1 MNEIINRIKQD
12 LSVQESFDVTIRKI
26 DTAWHQYTLIFLNF
40 LCSHDALVDIMFTI
54 DQYDQ
59 QDYDLKKLS
68 DILLNE
74 STKIEQDYQNIY
86 TDILNGNVAIFSDE
100 EQAIICEVK
109 NYPSRS
115 ISEPDSE
122 KVVRGSR
129 DGFTENIATNIGL
142 IRRRVKT
149 GKLKIIKYEIGKI
162 SKTLVS
168 LVYIEGCVKEKYLH
182 AVKKRLENVEIEEL
196 TMADKALE
204 ELMLKNK
211 YTPYPLV
218 KYTERPDT
226 FCSHLY
232 QGMFGILVDTS
243 PSAML
248 GPISLFDHM
257 QHAEEFRQSIV
268 SGSYL
273 RFIRFIGIVLSFL
286 SIPIWYTLLEYQIS
300 FNHFFGNF
308 FNIPFNKTAVFF
320 QIITM
325 ELGVEFIRMASIHTP
340 TALSTSMGII
350 AGIVIG
356 EMAIHI
362 GILSE
367 QIVLLGAISAIGSYI
382 TPSYELSLANKIAKI
397 FMISMIFLFDVYGL
411 IISIILLMIYLISLK
426 SFERPY
432 LYPIFPFNLKD
443 FKRQIFRAPFATKN
457 RKNDAKDQSNHK

>member
-1 MNEIINRIKQD
+1 MNPIIQKIKED
-12 LSVQESFDVTIRKI
+12 LSYNESFDITIKEL
-26 DTAWHQYTLIFLNF
+26 DTAWHKYTLVFLNF
-40 LCSHDALVDIMFTI
+40 LSSHSALVDIMFTI
-54 DQYDQ
+54 DQYDEESFH
-59 QDYDLKKLS
+59 LKELS
-68 DILLNE
+68 KILLNE
-74 STKIEQDYQNIY
+74 STSIKTDYQSIY
-86 TDILNGNVAIFSDE
+86 NDILNGNVAIFSDE
-100 EQAIICEVK
+100 ELAIVCEVK

-142 IRRRVKT
+142 VRRRVKT
-149 GKLKIIKYEIGKI
+149 GRLKIIKYEIGKV
-162 SKTLVS
+162 SKTLVA
-168 LVYIEGCVKEKYLH
+168 LVYIEGCVKEKYLEN
-182 AVKKRLENVEIEEL
+182 VKKRLDSVEIEEL

-257 QHAEEFRQSIV
+257 QHAEEFRQSII

-273 RFIRFIGIVLSFL
+273 RFIRFVGIVLSFL
-286 SIPIWYTLLEYQIS
+286 SIPVWYTLLEYAVS
-300 FNHFFGNF
+300 LNGFFANF
-308 FNIPFNKTAVFF
+308 FRVPFDKTTVFW

-356 EMAIHI
+356 EMAIDI

-367 QIVLLGAISAIGSYI
+367 QVVLLGAISAIGSYI
-382 TPSYELSLANKIAKI
+382 TPSYELSLANKLAKI
-397 FMISMIFLFDVYGL
+397 FVIFMIFIFGVYGL
-411 IISIILLMIYLISLK
+411 IGSILALTIYLMFLK
-426 SFERPY
+426 SFGRPY
-432 LYPIFPFNLKD
+432 LYPLIPFNLKD

-457 RKNDAKDQSNHK
+457 RRNHSK

>member
-1 MNEIINRIKQD
+1 MNPFIINIKKD
-12 LSVQESFDVTIRKI
+12 LSYHESFDVTIKQV
-26 DTAWHQYTLIFLNF
+26 DTVWHTYTLVFLNF
-40 LCSHDALVDIMFTI
+40 LCSHDALVDIMFAI
-54 DQYDQ
+54 RQYDEESFN
-59 QDYDLKKLS
+59 LKTLS
-68 DILLNE
+68 KVVLNE
-74 STKIEQDYQNIY
+74 STTVQTNYEAIY
-86 TDILNGNVAIFSDE
+86 NDILNGNVAIFNE
-100 EQAIICEVK
+100 EEGALICEVK
-109 NYPSRS
+109 QYPSRS

-142 IRRRVKT
+142 IRRRAKT
-149 GKLKIIKYEIGKI
+149 GELKIIKYEIGKI
-162 SKTLVS
+162 SKTLVA
-168 LVYIEGCVKEKYLH
+168 LVYIEGCIKEKYLNC
-182 AVKKRLENVEIEEL
+182 VKKRLEAVEIEEL

-204 ELMLKNK
+204 ELMLKNR

-257 QHAEEFRQSIV
+257 QHAEEFRQSIL

-273 RFIRFIGIVLSFL
+273 RFIRFMGIVLSFL
-286 SIPIWYTLLEYQIS
+286 SIPIWYTLLEYNIS
-300 FNHFFGNF
+300 LNSFFGNF
-308 FNIPFNKTAVFF
+308 FTVPFDKTAVFF
-320 QIITM
+320 QLIIM

-356 EMAIHI
+356 EMAIDI
-362 GILSE
+362 GILS
-367 QIVLLGAISAIGSYI
+367 QQVVLLGAISAIGSYI

-397 FMISMIFLFDVYGL
+397 FVITMIFFFDVYGL
-411 IISIILLMIYLISLK
+411 VISLAMLIIYLMMLK

-432 LYPIFPFNLKD
+432 LYPLIPFNWTD

-457 RKNDAKDQSNHK
+457 RHNKKSRK